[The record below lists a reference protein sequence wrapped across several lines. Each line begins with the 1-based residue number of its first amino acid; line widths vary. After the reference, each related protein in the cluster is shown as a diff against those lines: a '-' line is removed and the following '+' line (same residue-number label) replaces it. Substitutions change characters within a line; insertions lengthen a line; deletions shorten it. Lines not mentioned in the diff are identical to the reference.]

1 MLCILH
7 SHIATSKSI
16 LVHAT
21 DLQKQLC
28 LELHEVEALEVG
40 FQQQIVI
47 IEGHIRRVEGLLQ
60 SCTFTARMK
69 VFQLLSFRNDHEQ
82 RMKLGLIDDRLWVAA
97 NETQKIVASTRQT
110 STDSRASLI
119 SSLFSLAYLPAG
131 IVAVNVP
138 RYPRWVGSL
147 RKKSLTFCVRLC
159 SVATLLN
166 SAPD

>member
-1 MLCILH
+1 LYFHGQHGAQLNPIGRILDKQN
-7 SHIATSKSI
+7 IANS
-16 LVHAT
+16 
-21 DLQKQLC
+21 
-28 LELHEVEALEVG
+28 
-40 FQQQIVI
+40 
-47 IEGHIRRVEGLLQ
+47 GH
-60 SCTFTARMK
+60 K

-82 RMKLGLIDDRLWVAA
+82 RIKLGLIDDRLWVAA
-97 NETQKIVASTRQT
+97 NETQKIVTSTRQT

-138 RYPRWVGSL
+138 KYLRWVGSL

-166 SAPD
+166 SAPDWSRKDLQCEAKCGFL